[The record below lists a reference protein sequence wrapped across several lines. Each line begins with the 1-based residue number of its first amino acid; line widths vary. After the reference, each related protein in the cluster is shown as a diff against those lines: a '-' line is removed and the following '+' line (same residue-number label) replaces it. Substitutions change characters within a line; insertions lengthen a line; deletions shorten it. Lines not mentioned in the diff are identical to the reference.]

1 MQIGARTPIGNIDG
15 FRVEA
20 PGGRIGWVEEMWL
33 DDEGATTA
41 AVVRL
46 PNARRGL
53 LVHDEIEEILPDV
66 RAIRV
71 RPDARLLE
79 LDPPHL
85 GVGANGAFEA
95 SWTTSGTTL
104 SLPELQPT
112 PPVVRPENGD
122 SSSLLTSV
130 VVLYAGLFVIAC
142 VLTGLCFLVPYL
154 VTGRPF

>member
-1 MQIGARTPIGNIDG
+1 MSPKLSFLIIGTSLGAARAGRRRFSGGRTGHPVCMQIGARTPIGNIDG

-46 PNARRGL
+46 PNACRGL

-71 RPDARLLE
+71 RRDVRLLE

-85 GVGANGAFEA
+85 GVGANGAFE
-95 SWTTSGTTL
+95 
-104 SLPELQPT
+104 
-112 PPVVRPENGD
+112 
-122 SSSLLTSV
+122 
-130 VVLYAGLFVIAC
+130 
-142 VLTGLCFLVPYL
+142 
-154 VTGRPF
+154 